1 MSEKHHLAVVAAGA
15 GYTNTSPPTVIIT
28 PPSPYKNMPLTGGS
42 GSGATLD
49 VAVGVGGSIL
59 NYELA
64 DNGIGYEIDDV
75 LELSGMQ
82 FQSVGVSTFPLR
94 VTVASKY
101 QDKFAGWTFGELL
114 ELDDFSNE
122 FNGIRKDFYLTRTIL
137 NKEFYSIVAE
147 AGSGIILQNNMLL
160 FINDVLQKPG
170 VDYNFTGGTKLTFV
184 TAPDAGSKFK
194 LYFYTGSSSDYQ
206 SDDVNQT
213 IKIGDVLRLQKWTN
227 GVVSQTNRTIY
238 ELVAADTVETETY
251 GGIGIVTDGTYLRP
265 TMWRKQ
271 TSDLIVNGLPVSKQR
286 DYLEPKIFPNTNIIA
301 GVAATHT
308 KIWVKDAWSFNK
320 VDVVGGTGDILMVGV
335 GTTGNAITESISEV
349 TFAGDYCV
357 VTGIKTETTGINTT
371 SPMIVFDV
379 IPDPNIFDLSPGDV
393 TEITRSGIT
402 TGDYFV
408 IDKTLIGSGVTAIL
422 DSPLNPVVGESTDFI
437 NGVYHAHSVVSIGS
451 SGVRISAN
459 VQSLSGISTA
469 GLSTY
474 NTTHGCM
481 SWGSMI
487 LNRNAGLAKTFTA
500 QTGNG
505 NTGLSTSAYVRRTR
519 QYRLAY

>member
-1 MSEKHHLAVVAAGA
+1 
-15 GYTNTSPPTVIIT
+15 
-28 PPSPYKNMPLTGGS
+28 
-42 GSGATLD
+42 
-49 VAVGVGGSIL
+49 
-59 NYELA
+59 
-64 DNGIGYEIDDV
+64 
-75 LELSGMQ
+75 
-82 FQSVGVSTFPLR
+82 
-94 VTVASKY
+94 
-101 QDKFAGWTFGELL
+101 
-114 ELDDFSNE
+114 
-122 FNGIRKDFYLTRTIL
+122 
-137 NKEFYSIVAE
+137 
-147 AGSGIILQNNMLL
+147 MLL

-474 NTTHGCM
+474 NATHGCM